1 MPAAKKSTTT
11 KKADETPIVDETV
24 AVEKTAPPVKSAP
37 KQKELSPSDEVE
49 VASNVPYRVSYEDK
63 ATADKYVWESV
74 GEVQY
79 MTIETLTRMRRNFPS
94 YFEKMEVMPTDERV
108 IDKLNLSK
116 LCDKTEEFMSVD
128 AYTRECVG
136 ATCEKIKALGS
147 GAKLTVLQKI
157 KGMIESGDIIDIAVI
172 RTIEK
177 RLGVDLVSV
186 L

>member
-1 MPAAKKSTTT
+1 MPATKKSTTT

-108 IDKLNLSK
+108 IKKLNLSK

-136 ATCEKIKALGS
+136 ALCF
-147 GAKLTVLQKI
+147 
-157 KGMIESGDIIDIAVI
+157 
-172 RTIEK
+172 R
-177 RLGVDLVSV
+177 RLRVWLSLAILSISLLFVPLRSASVSIWC
-186 L
+186 LCSNTLS

>member
-1 MPAAKKSTTT
+1 MPAAKKNTAA
-11 KKADETPIVDETV
+11 KKVEETPVVEETDV
-24 AVEKTAPPVKSAP
+24 VEEAPVSAKSAP
-37 KQKELSPSDEVE
+37 KMKELSSSDEVE
-49 VASNVPYRVSYEDK
+49 VVSNVPYRVSYEDK
-63 ATADKYVWESV
+63 ATADKYVWEGV

-79 MTIETLTRMRRNFPS
+79 MTLETLTRMRRNFPS
-94 YFEKMEVMPTDERV
+94 YFEKMEVMPADERV
-108 IDKLNLSK
+108 IKKLNLSK
-116 LCDKTEEFMSVD
+116 LCDKTDEFMSVD

>member
-11 KKADETPIVDETV
+11 KKADETPIADETV
-24 AVEKTAPPVKSAP
+24 VVEKTASPVKSTP
-37 KQKELSPSDEVE
+37 KPKELSPSDEVE
-49 VASNVPYRVSYEDK
+49 VSSNVPYRVSYEDK
-63 ATADKYVWESV
+63 ATADKYVWEGV

-79 MTIETLTRMRRNFPS
+79 MTLETLTRMRRNFPS

-108 IDKLNLSK
+108 IKKLNLSK
-116 LCDKTEEFMSVD
+116 LYDKTDEFMSVD
-128 AYTRECVG
+128 AYSRESVG
-136 ATCEKIKALGS
+136 ATCEKIKSLGS

-177 RLGVDLVSV
+177 RLGVDLISV

>member
-11 KKADETPIVDETV
+11 KKADETPIVDETM
-24 AVEKTAPPVKSAP
+24 AVEKTAPTVKSVP

-49 VASNVPYRVSYEDK
+49 VTSNVPYRVSYEDK
-63 ATADKYVWESV
+63 ATADKYVWEGV

-79 MTIETLTRMRRNFPS
+79 MTLETLTRMRRNFPS

-108 IDKLNLSK
+108 IKKLNLSK
-116 LCDKTEEFMSVD
+116 LYDKTDEFMSVD
-128 AYTRECVG
+128 AYTRERAG

-157 KGMIESGDIIDIAVI
+157 KGMVESGDIIDIAVI